1 MIKISTESKYL
12 AFVILVGGKSRRFGE
27 DKGLFK
33 FQDKPL
39 IDYQIETLT
48 NLDYNIFVVAHTS
61 QQMQDYI
68 KRINNEN
75 ITGFI
80 LDKLKDPII
89 GNVRSP
95 MIGLYSAFQ
104 ELKELSYQKI
114 FAISCDMPLIQPQ
127 VVSLLIKESYNHDAV
142 IPIWNNWYVEPLFAI
157 YPVQK
162 GLEIARKNILKEK
175 FKLTNLMDKDWNIN
189 YISIEKKIQEIDKNL
204 LSFININRLND
215 LNKVKNIILTEKKK
229 KK

>member
-1 MIKISTESKYL
+1 
-12 AFVILVGGKSRRFGE
+12 VILVGGKSRRFGE

-68 KRINNEN
+68 KRINYEN

-89 GNVRSP
+89 GDVRSP

-104 ELKELSYQKI
+104 ELKQLSYQKI

-162 GLEIARKNILKEK
+162 GLEIARKNIQKEK

-189 YISIEKKIQEIDKNL
+189 YISIEKRIQEIDKNL
-204 LSFININRLND
+204 LSFVNINRLND